1 VLTLKDLLFTEPVV
15 FWFSIWISFSWA
27 LIFLFF
33 ESIPLIFQT
42 SYGFTPQQSG
52 LVLIAMCLGAL
63 SGNLFYPVQERLY
76 RKYAHKVPQIK
87 LLRRHRTRS
96 GESPNLQ
103 DNPEARLYSACI
115 LSIFMS
121 IGMFM

>member
-1 VLTLKDLLFTEPVV
+1 MLFTEPVV
-15 FWFSIWISFSWA
+15 FWFSVWISFSWT

-42 SYGFTPQQSG
+42 SYGFSPQESG
-52 LVLIAMCLGAL
+52 LVLIAVCLGAL

-76 RKYAHKVPQIK
+76 RRCAHCVPHIK
-87 LLRRHRTRS
+87 LLRRHRARS
-96 GESPNLQ
+96 AESPNLN

-121 IGMFM
+121 VGMFM

>member
-1 VLTLKDLLFTEPVV
+1 M
-15 FWFSIWISFSWA
+15 WISFSWA

-33 ESIPLIFQT
+33 ESIPLVFQT
-42 SYGFTPQQSG
+42 SFDFSPQESG

-63 SGNLFYPVQERLY
+63 SGNLFYPVQEHLY
-76 RKYAHKVPQIK
+76 RRYAYHVPQIT
-87 LLRRHRTRS
+87 LLRRHRARS
-96 GESPNLQ
+96 GESPNLG